1 VIVSTLPE
9 PAIDVAAQMKAL
21 RDPTHPKDAVWI
33 AAGTTLPEGIEGVLG
48 LSVPEGVLLTT
59 SRDKAKRFQA
69 DPSDETLADILGY
82 AEPKSVI
89 AGAPYV
95 VQARDEEGAVVLE
108 MAASAHSVTAA
119 LSIAGRHGEVRVMS
133 LPDALARRIDLWRK
147 EA

>member
-1 VIVSTLPE
+1 MISKTLPE
-9 PAIDVAAQMKAL
+9 PAVDVAAQMKAL

-33 AAGTTLPEGIEGVLG
+33 AAGTTLLGGIEGLIG
-48 LSVPEGVLLTT
+48 MSVPEGVLLTT
-59 SRDKAKRFQA
+59 SHDKAKRFQA
-69 DPSDETLADILGY
+69 DPSDETLAEILGY
-82 AEPKSVI
+82 VEPKSVI

-95 VQARDEEGAVVLE
+95 VQACDQDGAVVLE
-108 MAASAHSVTAA
+108 MAASANTVSAA